1 MLREQRSRDKLE
13 AYYRQFRQNGTIDQ
27 NVHPW
32 VAKSWKKSQS
42 MKVPADVIEAKQVM
56 GKADFAALQERHQVA
71 IDFLR
76 NMSDRIREF
85 LQHHNLSLLL
95 LDNTCLVLKS
105 YAQPFYQLTDI
116 EIEGCRIGME
126 EVGTSS
132 VSMAYEHRTP
142 FWMFGPEMWVE
153 ECQQGDACSA
163 PILINDEL
171 CYIVTL
177 VAVRKAKVE
186 QDAVIA
192 LLLTMREALEQHL
205 RQDAKLKAQEAILD
219 ATPLAVYHVLPD
231 GNLVYANR
239 LGLSRVKGIGAK
251 ESKLAAGK
259 PLLNLNDYVIN
270 YRHTPIHKGFEG
282 IPSYNKAVTWI
293 TQNRTYEDITT
304 VVPMKKDV
312 GDDVSSVVAV
322 SMPIEDLRTLVAHA
336 AGFTAKYSLGSL
348 VTGGD
353 TFGTV
358 RERAFRLARTRNH
371 LLLQGEA
378 GTGKQ
383 RMAHGIHQ
391 ASPRV
396 AGPLITLRCGDNTPE
411 LMEQELFGV
420 TYADDVS
427 HPGKLELAHGG
438 TLFMDEIEKL
448 PKDLAAKLAKALE
461 KGITSRVGE
470 TLERSID
477 VRIVAA
483 CDSDLRRLTERGS
496 FDRHL
501 FSIISRSI
509 IRVPGLRNRREDIPS
524 LAESIIEDLAALH
537 HLEVKRL
544 APATVKKLME
554 YDWPGNIKQLQG
566 VIEYAF
572 FHTAGD
578 VVQPENISLM
588 GEVRP
593 DTSWKDDKA
602 VFMRAWQAAGG
613 NVSRMANLLNVSR
626 VTLYRYLKKYDLD
639 KYSSE
644 KNNK

>member
-1 MLREQRSRDKLE
+1 MLREQRSREKLE

-32 VAKSWKKSQS
+32 VANSWKKSES
-42 MKVPADVIEAKQVM
+42 MNVPADVIDAQQVM
-56 GKADFAALQERHQVA
+56 AKADFAALQEKHQAA
-71 IDFLR
+71 IDFLG
-76 NMSDRIREF
+76 NMSDKIREF
-85 LQHHNLSLLL
+85 LQHHSLSLLL

-116 EIEGCRIGME
+116 EIEGCRIGMKE
-126 EVGTSS
+126 IGTSS
-132 VSMAYEHRTP
+132 VSIAYEHKMP

-163 PILINDEL
+163 PIIIDGEL

-177 VAVRKAKVE
+177 VAVRKAQVD

-192 LLLTMREALEQHL
+192 LLFTMREALEQHL
-205 RQDAKLKAQEAILD
+205 RQEARLKAQEAILD

-231 GNLVYANR
+231 GNLVYANK

-251 ESKLAAGK
+251 DSVVVAGK
-259 PLLNLNDYVIN
+259 PLLNLNDYIMN

-304 VVPMKKDV
+304 VVPLKKEI
-312 GDDVSSVVAV
+312 GGEVSSVVAV

-348 VTGGD
+348 VSGGD

-420 TYADDVS
+420 TYAGDVS

-448 PKDLAAKLAKALE
+448 PKDLAAKLAKALQT
-461 KGITSRVGE
+461 GIASRVGE

-483 CDSDLRRLTERGS
+483 CDSDLRRLTERGA
-496 FDRHL
+496 FDKGL

-509 IRVPGLRNRREDIPS
+509 IRVPGLRSRKEDIPS
-524 LAESIIEDLAALH
+524 LAESIIEEMASLH
-537 HLEVKRL
+537 QMEVKTL
-544 APATVKKLME
+544 APATIKKLME

-572 FHTAGD
+572 FHTEGT
-578 VVQPENISLM
+578 VVQPENISLL

-626 VTLYRYLKKYDLD
+626 VTLYRYLKKYDL
-639 KYSSE
+639 E
-644 KNNK
+644 K

>member
-56 GKADFAALQERHQVA
+56 GKADFAALQARNQVA

-126 EVGTSS
+126 EIGTSS

-192 LLLTMREALEQHL
+192 LLLTIREALEQHL
-205 RQDAKLKAQEAILD
+205 QQDARLRAQEAILD

-251 ESKLAAGK
+251 ESELVTGK
-259 PLLNLNDYVIN
+259 PLLNLNDYIIN

-304 VVPMKKDV
+304 VVPMRKDI

-496 FDRHL
+496 FDRNL

-524 LAESIIEDLAALH
+524 LAESIIEDLATLH

-572 FHTAGD
+572 FHTDGD
-578 VVQPENISLM
+578 VVHPDNISLL